1 MTKRL
6 RIAGG
11 VCAVWDDA
19 SDDDPFTDPENNLAR
34 VKFHSELNY
43 LKVIDEQTH
52 TVNFSSKGAGVF
64 TGSYTMFAHGLAGIP
79 LVFAST
85 TVDGETVAF
94 TGSIPVQVS
103 SLFPPFGTR
112 WPRWVTVGADATN
125 VYAFEYGRLPT
136 GYSMSAASFDIT
148 TWVTDRLYS

>member
-1 MTKRL
+1 MTKRM

-19 SDDDPFTDPENNLAR
+19 SDDDPFTDPENNLSR
-34 VKFHSELNY
+34 VKFHSGLNY

-52 TVNFSSKGAGVF
+52 TVSFAGQGAGVF

-79 LVFAST
+79 LVFASCSIGGQ
-85 TVDGETVAF
+85 DIAF
-94 TGSIPVQVS
+94 TGSVPIQVS
-103 SLFPPFGTR
+103 ASFPPFGTR

-125 VYAFEYGRLPT
+125 VYAYEYGRLPT
-136 GYSMSAASFDIT
+136 SYSISSMDLDIT
-148 TWVTDRLYS
+148 TWVTDRLYA

>member
-1 MTKRL
+1 MSKRL

-11 VCAVWDDA
+11 VCAVWDGAGDTL
-19 SDDDPFTDPENNLAR
+19 PFDNPTSYLSR

-52 TVNFSSKGAGVF
+52 TVNFVLRGAPGF
-64 TGSYTMFAHGLAGIP
+64 TGSYTMFAHGRAGIP

-85 TVDGETVAF
+85 TISGNTVAF
-94 TGSIPVQVS
+94 TGSIPVQVDTV
-103 SLFPPFGTR
+103 FRGR
-112 WPRWVTVGADATN
+112 WARWVTVGADATN
-125 VYAFEYGRLPT
+125 VYAYEYGNLPAT
-136 GYSMSAASFDIT
+136 YTLPALSLSIT